1 MRLTTLAVVAS
12 LILAAGL
19 SLLTAAFVYEWYV
32 EGLGLGFLVGAPVA
46 VLLLLLLLVLTVS
59 LHRRG
64 DARWAYGLATAFGLT
79 FLFTLL
85 SLVYRT
91 SRHLSPVKLRAEFY
105 YDEGFDLELRAD
117 GSAKATI
124 HAWFEHDERYGK
136 YTIAGD
142 SLFLRDLTVTYG
154 SSRLR
159 DTLLLRPGYLVF
171 DLEGARRGIS
181 RDSMLIRFD
190 RR

>member
-1 MRLTTLAVVAS
+1 MRLSTLAVVVA
-12 LILAAGL
+12 
-19 SLLTAAFVYEWYV
+19 LLTSVCLALLTSAMIYEWYV
-32 EGLGLGFLVGAPVA
+32 EGLGLSFMLGAPVA
-46 VLLLLLLLVLTVS
+46 LFLSLLLVALSTV
-59 LHRRG
+59 LYRRG
-64 DARWAYGLATAFGLT
+64 DERWAYGWTTAFGLT
-79 FLFTLL
+79 CLFTVL
-85 SLVYRT
+85 SLLYRT

-105 YDEGFDLELRAD
+105 YDEGFDLELRAN

-124 HAWFEHDERYGK
+124 YDWLEHDERYGK
-136 YTIAGD
+136 YTIARD
-142 SLFLRDLTVTYG
+142 SLFLHDLTLTYG

-181 RDSMLIRFD
+181 RDSMLIRLD

>member
-1 MRLTTLAVVAS
+1 MRLSTLAVVVA
-12 LILAAGL
+12 LLMAVCLA
-19 SLLTAAFVYEWYV
+19 LLTSVILYELYV
-32 EGLGLGFLVGAPVA
+32 EGLCIAFMLGAPVG
-46 VLLLLLLLVLTVS
+46 LLLSLLLIALSAILYG
-59 LHRRG
+59 RG
-64 DARWAYGLATAFGLT
+64 DGRWAYGWATAFGLT
-79 FLFTLL
+79 FLITAVSVL
-85 SLVYRT
+85 YRT

-105 YDEGFDLELRAD
+105 ADEGFDLELRAD

-124 HAWFEHDERYGK
+124 YDWFEHDERYGK
-136 YTIAGD
+136 YTIARD
-142 SLFLRDLTVTYG
+142 SLFLHDLTLTYG

-181 RDSMLIRFD
+181 RDSMLIRLD